1 MFNSKGSIA
10 VRSELLTILLCNRV
24 HSGLSLKHR
33 AVKLANT
40 CKKIQG
46 KTKDKVLYGAC
57 GRIIKSVSGHN
68 YLAAIKE
75 VSAKESNYFKVYQ
88 R

>member
-1 MFNSKGSIA
+1 MNTDSAKQIKYDTLS
-10 VRSELLTILLCNRV
+10 ILLCNRV

-40 CKKIQG
+40 CKKIQA

-75 VSAKESNYFKVYQ
+75 VSAKEINYFKVYGV
-88 R
+88 

>member
-1 MFNSKGSIA
+1 MNTDSAKQIQYDTLS
-10 VRSELLTILLCNRV
+10 ILLCNRV

-33 AVKLANT
+33 AIKLANT

-57 GRIIKSVSGHN
+57 GRIIKSVSAGS

-75 VSAKESNYFKVYQ
+75 VNAKEINYFKVYGI
-88 R
+88 

>member
-1 MFNSKGSIA
+1 MNTDSAKQIKYDT
-10 VRSELLTILLCNRV
+10 LTILLCNRV

-33 AVKLANT
+33 AMKLANT
-40 CKKIQG
+40 CKKIQA

-75 VSAKESNYFKVYQ
+75 VNAKENNYFKVYGI
-88 R
+88 

>member
-1 MFNSKGSIA
+1 MMNTDSAKQIKYDTLS
-10 VRSELLTILLCNRV
+10 ILLCNRV

-75 VSAKESNYFKVYQ
+75 VSAKEINYCKVYGI
-88 R
+88 

>member
-1 MFNSKGSIA
+1 MNTDSAKQIKYDTLS
-10 VRSELLTILLCNRV
+10 ILLCSRV

-46 KTKDKVLYGAC
+46 KTKDKVLYSAC
-57 GRIIKSVSGHN
+57 GRIIKSVSAGS
-68 YLAAIKE
+68 YLAAVQSVRLTE
-75 VSAKESNYFKVYQ
+75 CNYWREYK

>member
-1 MFNSKGSIA
+1 MNTDSAKQIKSDT
-10 VRSELLTILLCNRV
+10 LTILLCNRA

-40 CKKIQG
+40 CKKIQA

-75 VSAKESNYFKVYQ
+75 VSAKEINYFKVYGI
-88 R
+88 

>member
-1 MFNSKGSIA
+1 MNTDSAKQIKYDTLS
-10 VRSELLTILLCNRV
+10 ILLCNRV

-33 AVKLANT
+33 AMKLANT

-75 VSAKESNYFKVYQ
+75 VNAKESNYFKVYEI
-88 R
+88 

>member
-1 MFNSKGSIA
+1 MNTDSAKQIQYDTLS
-10 VRSELLTILLCNRV
+10 VLLCNRV

-40 CKKIQG
+40 CKKIQA

-57 GRIIKSVSGHN
+57 GRIIKSVSAGS
-68 YLAAIKE
+68 YLAAIKG
-75 VSAKESNYFKVYQ
+75 VSMTECNYLREYK

>member
-1 MFNSKGSIA
+1 MNTDSAKQIQYDTLS
-10 VRSELLTILLCNRV
+10 ILLCNRV

-33 AVKLANT
+33 AVKLSNT

-68 YLAAIKE
+68 YLTAIKE
-75 VSAKESNYFKVYQ
+75 VNAKEINYFKVYGI
-88 R
+88 

>member
-1 MFNSKGSIA
+1 MNTDSAKQIKYDTLS
-10 VRSELLTILLCNRV
+10 ILLCNRV

-33 AVKLANT
+33 AVKLSNT
-40 CKKIQG
+40 CKKIQA

-68 YLAAIKE
+68 YLATIKE
-75 VSAKESNYFKVYQ
+75 VSAKESNYFKVYK